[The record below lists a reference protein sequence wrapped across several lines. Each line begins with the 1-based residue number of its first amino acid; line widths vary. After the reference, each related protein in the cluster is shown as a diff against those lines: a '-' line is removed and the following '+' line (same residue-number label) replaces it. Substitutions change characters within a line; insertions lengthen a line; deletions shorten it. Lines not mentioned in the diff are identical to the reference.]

1 MLSKTLITC
10 CALAAFSTAATV
22 AAQTDGMA
30 VVRDKQT
37 GQLRPATAAELRAM
51 DGSLVQPQIAHP
63 QPQVRVRAD
72 GTRSAP
78 LGGRGVVYS
87 VVSRT
92 ADGKLVQR
100 CVEGEAAARHAVHEH
115 AAPVEEHSNEQ

>member
-10 CALAAFSTAATV
+10 CALAAVPTAAM
-22 AAQTDGMA
+22 AATQADTMA

-51 DGSLVQPQIAHP
+51 EGNLRQPQVVLP

-100 CVEGEAAARHAVHEH
+100 CVEDEAAARHAALSQ
-115 AAPVEEHSNEQ
+115 AAPAEEHSNEQ